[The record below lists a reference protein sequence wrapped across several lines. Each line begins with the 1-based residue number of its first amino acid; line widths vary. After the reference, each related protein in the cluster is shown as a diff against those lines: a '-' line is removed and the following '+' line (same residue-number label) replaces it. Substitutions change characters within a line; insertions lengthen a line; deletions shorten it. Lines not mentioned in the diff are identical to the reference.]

1 MASDLRS
8 PPECRLPI
16 RGRSGGAGDPERARS
31 PARRLRQRPRRSR
44 RAREATDS
52 AGRLFSE
59 ERLVDL
65 IASRRFASAE
75 DAVHAI
81 RATVEEFELGT
92 VQADD
97 VTVLAVRLEG
107 GGRE

>member
-1 MASDLRS
+1 MAYGEGALQLSD
-8 PPECRLPI
+8 
-16 RGRSGGAGDPERARS
+16 GD
-31 PARRLRQRPRRSR
+31 LLVLYTDGVT
-44 RAREATDS
+44 EATDS
-52 AGRLFSE
+52 EGRFFSE

-75 DAVHAI
+75 DAVQEI
-81 RATVEEFELGT
+81 RATVEEFESGT